1 MKISIIT
8 TTYNSGSTLRQ
19 TLESVLRQTYQ
30 DIEYWII
37 DGGSQDN
44 TLELIR
50 SFEPRFSGKLHY
62 LSEPD
67 KGVYDAMNKGVL
79 LATGDYTIFMNS
91 GDRFYNNDVLAKFS
105 CVEFMDADLIY
116 GPVYTEKKDGYY
128 LWEADAVFLKTDN
141 KRKLVFGAQG
151 ICHQGLFS
159 KTILLKKLKFNLK
172 YSICADTDLT
182 YRIFINGNHLVK
194 RLDFIISIYNDSMD
208 GISHNKPIEAIRQ
221 YKQIYSY
228 NNNVMFHLLLFIRR
242 SKIVIS
248 TIIRKIL
255 H

>member
-1 MKISIIT
+1 MVKISVVT
-8 TTYNSGSTLRQ
+8 VCFNSVSTLER
-19 TLESVLRQTYQ
+19 TMLSVLNQTYPN
-30 DIEYWII
+30 IEYIII
-37 DGGSQDN
+37 DGGSTDG
-44 TLELIR
+44 TVDIIKKYVD
-50 SFEPRFSGKLHY
+50 KLAY
-62 LSEPD
+62 WVSEPD

-159 KTILLKKLKFNLK
+159 
-172 YSICADTDLT
+172 
-182 YRIFINGNHLVK
+182 
-194 RLDFIISIYNDSMD
+194 
-208 GISHNKPIEAIRQ
+208 
-221 YKQIYSY
+221 
-228 NNNVMFHLLLFIRR
+228 
-242 SKIVIS
+242 
-248 TIIRKIL
+248 
-255 H
+255 